1 MQKIN
6 LDFSKLLARVDVGE
20 NPPVDGMG
28 LPNPLQTATF
38 TELLDRIIGFLIAVS
53 IPLAA
58 ALIVWGGFQI
68 MTAGGSPDKIKEGKN
83 TILYSVIGFTVVLL
97 AWGLVRIL
105 ENILGVRARP

>member
-6 LDFSKLLARVDVGE
+6 LDPSELLAQAVGE
-20 NPPVDGMG
+20 NPPSGVIQLD
-28 LPNPLQTATF
+28 NPLTTATF

-68 MTAGGSPDKIKEGKN
+68 MTAGGSPDKIKDGKN
-83 TILYSVIGFTVVLL
+83 TILYTIVGFTIVLL

-105 ENILGVRARP
+105 ERILGVT